1 MLKTLLLPIRFMR
14 LLVLRLLRLAFQ
26 ALYYPLAPLYD
37 KIAETAFL
45 GQWAKWQRAV
55 LPRLVGKQV
64 LDLGC
69 GTGTL
74 YLELLKWGCTTIG
87 VDASAPMLKQA
98 HRKISAAGKTPA
110 LALAKAHKLPF
121 PDETFTSVVCTFPT
135 SYIREPNALL
145 EVVRVLY
152 PGGKLIILDTAQ
164 LRPFNRRARFLLWFY
179 TRALGFGGRPSDNT
193 GYARF
198 DLLLREVGL
207 LRRDE
212 MFEDEQGEAHIIV
225 AIKLW

>member
-1 MLKTLLLPIRFMR
+1 MAKPLLLPLRLLR
-14 LLVLRLLRLAFQ
+14 LLVTSLLRLAFQ

-37 KIAETAFL
+37 KIAEIAFL

-74 YLELLKWGCTTIG
+74 YLELLRWGCVTTG

-98 HRKISAAGKTPA
+98 QRKIRAAGKTPA
-110 LALAKAHKLPF
+110 LALAKAYKLPF
-121 PDETFTSVVCTFPT
+121 PDETFTSVVCTFPA
-135 SYIREPNALL
+135 SYIMEPETLL

-152 PGGKLIILDTAQ
+152 PGGKLIIVDTAQ
-164 LRPFNRRARFLLWFY
+164 LHPFNRRARFLLWLY
-179 TRALGFGGRPSDNT
+179 TQVLGYGGRPSDNT
-193 GYARF
+193 GYGRF

-225 AIKLW
+225 AIKVW